1 MKIIS
6 KRQFEC
12 GTNYLRS
19 FEYKD
24 PKKSGS
30 GFAFP
35 CNEKGEVDIDKLN
48 PAALQNFTDCLVGS
62 EVIDQG
68 VVAYPWRQTIPAIG
82 ECDYCGEQVELH
94 GFTNTCECGADYNSS
109 GQSLAPRSQWAEETG
124 ETVDD
129 ILSVDNVSIDDCF
142 DCI

>member
-12 GTNYLRS
+12 GTTYLRS

-24 PKKSGS
+24 PKKAGS
-30 GFAFP
+30 GFAFE

-48 PAALQNFTDCLVGS
+48 SVALQSVTNCLVG
-62 EVIDQG
+62 EKVIDQG
-68 VVAYPWRQTIPAIG
+68 VVAYPWRRTIPAIG

-94 GFTNTCECGADYNSS
+94 GFTNTCECGIDYNMS
-109 GQSLAPRSQWAEETG
+109 GQSLYHRSNWGEETN
-124 ETVDD
+124 ETADD
-129 ILSVDNVSIDDCF
+129 ILSVDCSSIDGCF
-142 DCI
+142 DCG